1 MTPKPTNLARTQPR
15 NCTGTSRNLSENST
29 GNMDL
34 QDYMT
39 GAKYTTTD
47 CSLQVT
53 LPLHL
58 GFMVYLKYTK
68 LTAPCAL

>member
-1 MTPKPTNLARTQPR
+1 
-15 NCTGTSRNLSENST
+15 
-29 GNMDL
+29 MDL
-34 QDYMT
+34 QDYMI

-47 CSLQVT
+47 CSPQVT

-68 LTAPCAL
+68 LTVPCAL

>member
-1 MTPKPTNLARTQPR
+1 MTPKPTNLVRTQPR
-15 NCTGTSRNLSENST
+15 NYTETSRNPSENST
-29 GNMDL
+29 ENMDL

-39 GAKYTTTD
+39 GAKYTTTN

-68 LTAPCAL
+68 LTVPCAL